1 MEAVDL
7 LRKFLLTGVLQNVLP
22 ESRVQIWFG
31 CVVCFISFV
40 LYHEASPYENAWCGY
55 LQEMVLLQLLF
66 SYISAFLFFND
77 GGDHYGADAYKWGF
91 TLVIVNN
98 LCAEHDLDRS
108 ASGSPC
114 PALLPLTG
122 GSSRAQASS
131 LSSAS
136 WRTTPLTS

>member
-108 ASGSPC
+108 ASGSARAAQGAARQR
-114 PALLPLTG
+114 PARSKDRDALTHAR
-122 GSSRAQASS
+122 SPPWAR
-131 LSSAS
+131 
-136 WRTTPLTS
+136 